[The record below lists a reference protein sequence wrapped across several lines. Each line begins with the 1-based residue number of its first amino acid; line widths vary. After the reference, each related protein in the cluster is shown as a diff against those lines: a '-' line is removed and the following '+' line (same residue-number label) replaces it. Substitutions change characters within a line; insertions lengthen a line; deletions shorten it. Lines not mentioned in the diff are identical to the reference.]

1 MASTDELL
9 FHISEKI
16 DELQVQLSSSAA
28 AARLS
33 LQAGLTE
40 LRRTGGRLASGEV
53 WQQAAQRWRL
63 ATAAAADRWTS
74 LREFVSEFDVREFI
88 ETTRL
93 LVLTEASTVHL
104 CLLGAGFG
112 AGLLVGYLV
121 GRGRRVRTIRQPALM
136 RAVIC
141 GTYEGL
147 DGVLTVEDQPRPELV
162 SPTEVLVRVKA
173 ATVDRVDL
181 RIASGYGRALR
192 RQVNRYNPHV
202 DSELPVVLG
211 RDLAGVVDQVGS
223 EVTQWQVGD
232 PVWAAVPF
240 WRPGTLAEFVVL
252 EEKELCRKPD
262 AVTFE
267 RAAALPYSGTV
278 AWNALVTQGG
288 IGPDTAQDK
297 RVLVHAAASGVGLVA
312 TQLLK
317 AWGGHVT
324 TTVSARL
331 VPLARMLGAD
341 DVIEY
346 DTADLEKELSLRD
359 KFDLVLNTAGPSLH
373 ASCLRHCA
381 ETGLVVSTVEAAMPS
396 DRFGFVLGTLYALWI
411 RLTRLA
417 GQVLFLPE
425 SWGTV
430 TFSADTLAQL
440 AALVDAREL
449 QAVVEHT
456 FDWQD
461 ADAAFHYLAR
471 GDAVG
476 KPVVSFR
483 HLAPPQ
489 PVTEDGS

>member
-1 MASTDELL
+1 M
-9 FHISEKI
+9 H
-16 DELQVQLSSSAA
+16 LSSSAA

-33 LQAGLTE
+33 LQSGLGQ
-40 LRRTGGRLASGEV
+40 LRTAGGRVASGEL
-53 WQQAAQRWRL
+53 WQQAGHRWRL
-63 ATAAAADRWTS
+63 AADAAGDRWS
-74 LREFVSEFDVREFI
+74 ALRDFVSEFDAKKFI

-104 CLLGAGFG
+104 CLLGGGFG
-112 AGLLVGYLV
+112 AGLLIGYLV
-121 GRGRRVRTIRQPALM
+121 GRGRRTRPLRQPALM
-136 RAVIC
+136 RAVVC
-141 GTYEGL
+141 GAYQGL
-147 DGVLTVEDQPRPELV
+147 DGVLVVEDHPRPELV

-181 RIASGYGRALR
+181 RIAAGYGRTLR

-202 DSELPVVLG
+202 SAELPVVLG
-211 RDLAGVVDQVGS
+211 RDLAGVVDQVGTD
-223 EVTQWQVGD
+223 VTLWQVGD

-262 AVTFE
+262 GVTFE

-297 RVLVHAAASGVGLVA
+297 RVLVHAAAGGVGLVA
-312 TQLLK
+312 IQLLK
-317 AWGGHVT
+317 TWGGHVT
-324 TTVSARL
+324 TTVCARL

-373 ASCLRHCA
+373 AACLLHCA

-396 DRFGFVLGTLYALWI
+396 DRFGFLLGTLYSIWI
-411 RLTRLA
+411 RSTRLV
-417 GQVLFLPE
+417 GQLLFLPE

-430 TFSADTLAQL
+430 AFSAETLAQL
-440 AALVDAREL
+440 GALVDAREL

-456 FDWQD
+456 FDWRD
-461 ADAAFHYLAR
+461 ADAAFQYLAR

-483 HLAPPQ
+483 HADVQPP
-489 PVTEDGS
+489 PVEAS